1 MTIQE
6 VVTVKTESREG
17 LYDITARVKN
27 VVAKSKIR
35 EGLVSVYVQGATAA
49 IMIQENWDE
58 SVQHDVIELLAKL
71 APRGI
76 WEHDRQ
82 DGNADAHLKAGIVG
96 PGEVIPIIDG
106 KMGLSTWQSIFLCEF
121 DGPRSARNIVVTV
134 HGGK

>member
-6 VVTVKTESREG
+6 VITVKTESREG
-17 LYDITARVKN
+17 LYDITDRVKN

-58 SVQHDVIELLAKL
+58 SVQHDVIKLLAKL

-76 WEHDRQ
+76 WEHDR
-82 DGNADAHLKAGIVG
+82 
-96 PGEVIPIIDG
+96 
-106 KMGLSTWQSIFLCEF
+106 
-121 DGPRSARNIVVTV
+121 
-134 HGGK
+134 